1 MPDPDGINRREE
13 MENTMTSPDLA
24 VEDVI
29 DALDSFYCHN
39 HVVALWADAVAN
51 RLEGLAIY
59 LLSDELPEVA
69 EPGAEQNVLFTCCA
83 LSRRKAMSSA
93 SPKHP

>member
-1 MPDPDGINRREE
+1 
-13 MENTMTSPDLA
+13 MTSPDLA
-24 VEDVI
+24 VEDVS

-59 LLSDELPEVA
+59 LLSDELPE
-69 EPGAEQNVLFTCCA
+69 PC
-83 LSRRKAMSSA
+83 SA
-93 SPKHP
+93 STSSSPHTRHSSTRCAGATT